1 VGIKDLLDNVF
12 PHDVLSLKCEILNV
26 AQWFSE
32 NHVLSLKCEILNVA
46 QWFSENQDARAGENI
61 GEGLKIATD

>member
-12 PHDVLSLKCEILNV
+12 PHD
-26 AQWFSE
+26 
-32 NHVLSLKCEILNVA
+32 VLSLKCEILNVA